1 MVMCSMMGDLGMLEA
16 VMEFGRK
23 YNFGRGLKHPL
34 KVRDLALKIFDGTR
48 RLGLHDMGTKE
59 RLWLEVAALLHDRG
73 VSVGEEH
80 HVYSKKLILESNEL
94 RESLDLLSLKIV
106 AWIAFFHRKKPN
118 PLEYSDVAWRK
129 LLRSEY
135 GDKIVK
141 LAAIL
146 RIADALDR
154 SLWQVV
160 EDIKLKRCDDALSIE
175 ISSRGDAL
183 TEIKRAQEKAW
194 LFEKVF
200 GLKLRVRP

>member
-1 MVMCSMMGDLGMLEA
+1 MTMCSMMDDPGMLEA

-23 YNFGRGLKHPL
+23 YNFGRGLKHPF

-48 RLGLHDMGTKE
+48 RLGLHDMGARG
-59 RLWLEVAALLHDRG
+59 RLWLEVAALLHDIG

-94 RESLDLLSLKIV
+94 RESLDPLSLKIV
-106 AWIAFFHRKKPN
+106 AWIAFFHRKKAN
-118 PLEYSDVAWRK
+118 PLEYSDVAWRE

-154 SLWQVV
+154 SLRQVV
-160 EDIKLKRCDDALSIE
+160 EMALQLWTRWVVGPIWWVCISRRCGFG
-175 ISSRGDAL
+175 SRREGSG
-183 TEIKRAQEKAW
+183 
-194 LFEKVF
+194 
-200 GLKLRVRP
+200 GLGLASARIVGL